1 MPFNPNWADTFPVKQ
16 FECLLIDTF
25 ARFGLTRDRFLL
37 AGALPSRAAVKA
49 LLRVA
54 DVYLDTFPFSGSIAV
69 IDPLEIGLPTVV
81 WEGRTHRGRAAA
93 ALLRD
98 LGLPDAVA
106 WDESSYVAL
115 ATRLAEDQELR
126 REFKVRILAGMAAKP
141 VFVNARRYADGLGQL
156 FESIALPE

>member
-1 MPFNPNWADTFPVKQ
+1 
-16 FECLLIDTF
+16 LLIDTF